1 MDFVS
6 LGMGHDHSHHHH
18 GALTKVNTAFVV
30 GIILNLAFVVIE
42 ATVGILIDSLS
53 VLSDAGHNLADV
65 GTLALSLLAF
75 KLMKVK
81 SNNQYTYGYRKT
93 SILVALFNSM
103 LLLVTIGAIVYGVI
117 DRFFHPEVIPGFTVS
132 IIAGIGTVIN
142 FSTALFFLRNKEKD
156 INVKS
161 AYLHL
166 LADALVSAGLVIGG
180 IVIYYTRFYWLDSVF
195 GLVIAAII
203 LFSSWKLMK
212 ESLRLSLDGVPSG
225 INLEEIVALIQKT
238 EGVKEVHH
246 VHIWPL
252 SSTENALTAHLV
264 LEESVRGE
272 QEAHLKHELRHLL
285 EHRNIQ
291 HVTFETERG
300 DCKNGSCESLPLRGG

>member
-1 MDFVS
+1 
-6 LGMGHDHSHHHH
+6 MGHDHAHHHDPDSYREI
-18 GALTKVNTAFVV
+18 LTKVNTAFVV
-30 GIILNLAFVVIE
+30 GIILNLLFVVIE
-42 ATVGILIDSLS
+42 AVVGIVIDSLS

-81 SNNQYTYGYRKT
+81 STNEYTYGYRKT

-103 LLLVTIGAIVYGVI
+103 LLLLTIGAVVYGSI
-117 DRFFHPEVIPGFTVS
+117 ERFFHPQVIPGLSVS
-132 IIAGIGTVIN
+132 IIAGIGIVIN

-166 LADALVSAGLVIGG
+166 LADGLVSAGLVVGG
-180 IVIYYTRFYWLDSVF
+180 IVIYYTRLYWLDAVF
-195 GLVIAAII
+195 SLVIAAII
-203 LFSSWKLMK
+203 LFSTWKLMK
-212 ESLRLSLDGVPSG
+212 ESLRLSLDGVPSA
-225 INLEEIVALIQKT
+225 IHLEEVMDLIQKT

-252 SSTENALTAHLV
+252 SSTENAMTAHVV
-264 LEESVRGE
+264 LEESVQGE
-272 QEAHLKHELRHLL
+272 EEAHLKHKLRHLL
-285 EHRNIQ
+285 EHQNIH
-291 HVTFETERG
+291 HVTLETERE
-300 DCKNGSCESLPLRGG
+300 DCRNGSCSS

>member
-6 LGMGHDHSHHHH
+6 LSMGHDHAHHHH
-18 GALTKVNTAFVV
+18 GAVLTKVSTAFVV

-42 ATVGILIDSLS
+42 AIVGILINSLS

-81 SNNQYTYGYRKT
+81 PTNQYTYGYRKT

-103 LLLVTIGAIVYGVI
+103 LLLVTIGAIVYGAI
-117 DRFFHPEVIPGFTVS
+117 ERMFRPQEIPGLTVS
-132 IIAGIGTVIN
+132 IIAGIGIVIN
-142 FSTALFFLRNKEKD
+142 FSTALFFLRDKEKD

-166 LADALVSAGLVIGG
+166 LADALVSAGLVVGG
-180 IVIYYTRFYWLDSVF
+180 IVIYYTGLYWLDAVF
-195 GLVIAAII
+195 SLIIAAVI
-203 LFSSWKLMK
+203 LFGTWKLMK
-212 ESLRLSLDGVPSG
+212 ESLRLSLDGVPSA
-225 INLEEIVALIQKT
+225 IHLDEVVSLITQA

-252 SSTENALTAHLV
+252 SSTENAMTAHLV
-264 LEESVRGE
+264 LEESVKGE
-272 QEAHLKHELRHLL
+272 EESQIKHELRHLL
-285 EHRNIQ
+285 EHQNIH
-291 HVTFETERG
+291 HVTFETERK
-300 DCKNGSCESLPLRGG
+300 DCRNASC

>member
-1 MDFVS
+1 
-6 LGMGHDHSHHHH
+6 MGHDHAHHHH
-18 GALTKVNTAFVV
+18 ETLTKVNTAFVI
-30 GIILNLAFVVIE
+30 GILLNLAFVMVE
-42 ATVGILIDSLS
+42 AIVGILIDSLS

-81 SNNQYTYGYRKT
+81 SNSRYTYGYRKT
-93 SILVALFNSM
+93 SILVALFNSI
-103 LLLVTIGAIVYGVI
+103 LLLVTIGAIVYGAI
-117 DRFFHPEVIPGFTVS
+117 DHIFYPQTIPGLTVS
-132 IIAGIGTVIN
+132 IIAGVGIVIN
-142 FSTALFFLRNKEKD
+142 FSTALLFLRNKEKD

-180 IVIYYTRFYWLDSVF
+180 IVIYYTKLYWLDSVF
-195 GLVIAAII
+195 SLIIAAII
-203 LFSSWKLMK
+203 LFTTWKLMK
-212 ESLRLSLDGVPSG
+212 ESLRLSLDGVPSS
-225 INLEEIVALIQKT
+225 INLQEIIILIRKT

-264 LEESVRGE
+264 LEESVQGE
-272 QEAHLKHELRHLL
+272 QEAHLKHEIRHLL
-285 EHRNIQ
+285 EHHNIR
-291 HVTFETERG
+291 HVTFETEREE
-300 DCKNGSCESLPLRGG
+300 CKNGDCS